1 MADNRE
7 KLYPDSSVEISGITA
22 KYYEFFMNLLTLG
35 RYGGFISRVI
45 REMKIKPDDKILD
58 LGAGNGYN
66 ACKMV
71 RYLSDEGQLIG
82 LDIGDDMI
90 ETFRKKCSGH
100 SNVSVIK
107 RRIDIPFEDEFK
119 EKFDKVFISF
129 VIHGLPHESR
139 LQVLKNAAFALKE
152 GGEFFILDYNEFEPE
167 KLPFYKRVAFQFI
180 ECPYAFD
187 YVRRDWKRLLE
198 EAGFGNFEEKIYF
211 LGMVRLLKAV
221 KK

>member
-1 MADNRE
+1 MGDRRE
-7 KLYPDSSVEISGITA
+7 KLYPDSGVEISGVLA
-22 KYYEFFMNLLTLG
+22 KYYEFFMNVLTFG
-35 RYGGFISRVI
+35 TYNGFISRVI
-45 REMKIKPDDKILD
+45 KEMNIEPADRILD

-71 RYLSDEGQLIG
+71 KYLSDEGEIVG

-90 ETFRKKCSGH
+90 ATFQKKCSRYP
-100 SNVSVIK
+100 NVRVIK
-107 RRIDIPFEDEFK
+107 RRIDTPLEEDFR

-152 GGEFFILDYNEFEPE
+152 GGEFFILDYNEFDPE
-167 KLPFYKRVAFQFI
+167 KLPFYKRAAFKFI

-187 YVRRDWKRLLE
+187 YVRRDWKKLLS

-221 KK
+221 KI

>member
-1 MADNRE
+1 MGSKGS
-7 KLYPDSSVEISGITA
+7 KLYPDSGVEISGILA
-22 KYYEFFMNLLTLG
+22 KYYEFFINFASFGT
-35 RYGGFISRVI
+35 YNGFIERI
-45 REMKIKPDDKILD
+45 IKNMNIKPADKILD

-66 ACKMV
+66 ACKMAK
-71 RYLSDEGQLIG
+71 YLSSEGELLG

-100 SNVSVIK
+100 PNVKVIK
-107 RRIDIPFEDEFK
+107 RRIDTPFEDEFK

-139 LQVLKNAAFALKE
+139 LQVLKNAAFALKKR
-152 GGEFFILDYNEFEPE
+152 GEFFILDYNEFDPE
-167 KLPFYKRVAFQFI
+167 KLPFYKRAAFQFI

-187 YVRRDWKRLLE
+187 YVRRDWKKLLS

-211 LGMVRLLKAV
+211 LGMVRLLKGV
-221 KK
+221 KG